1 MCRCFCPFGYD
12 HPNQNFTEGT
22 SGEKMSNDNPA
33 IDFYFDF
40 SSPYGY
46 LASTQINAL
55 AARHQRQVIWRP
67 VLLGP
72 MFKAAGTAP
81 LVNIPL
87 KGPYSIRDFLRT
99 ARLLKIPYKQPATF
113 PIGTQNAARA
123 FYWLSDR
130 DAVKAQQ
137 FARACY
143 STYFGEGIDISS
155 AEKISDIAA
164 SIGENRAAMLTVI
177 ADPAIKERLKNEV
190 NAALAKGVF
199 GSPYIIVDNEPFW
212 GNDRLD
218 QVDAWL
224 TTGGF

>member
-1 MCRCFCPFGYD
+1 
-12 HPNQNFTEGT
+12 
-22 SGEKMSNDNPA
+22 MSSDKPA

-46 LASTQINAL
+46 LASTRINAL
-55 AARHQRQVIWRP
+55 AARHHRGVTWHPI
-67 VLLGP
+67 LLGP

-81 LVNIPL
+81 LVSVPL
-87 KGPYSIRDFLRT
+87 KGPYSVRDFLRT
-99 ARLLKIPYKQPATF
+99 ARLLKIQYMQPAAF

-137 FARACY
+137 FAQACY
-143 STYFGEGIDISS
+143 GTYFGQGVDISS
-155 AEKISDIAA
+155 AEKIADIAA
-164 SIGENRAAMLTVI
+164 SLGENRTAVLAAI
-177 ADPAIKERLKNEV
+177 ADPVVKERLKNEV
-190 NAALAKGVF
+190 DAALAIGVF
-199 GSPYIIVDNEPFW
+199 GSPFIIVDGEPFW